1 MSWPLFARIDGE
13 FHLLTDCIWVF
24 SRPCGCPCQII
35 PAAPSMADI
44 EQVWRAIYSADKRI
58 KRRVDYAKRDGFRLS
73 LAPRPDVEPTAY
85 PVSGPCAHGLHVPGL
100 QRVVLV
106 GEQFG
111 RLTATVERQ
120 PGQPTVSASCACGT
134 DAVIPFGQ
142 WGITKSCGCLHR
154 ETVIARSTKHGM
166 AGTSEYD
173 IWSAMVQRTTNPKN
187 KAWDSYGGRGIGVCD
202 RWLKFENFYAD
213 MGPRP
218 DGLTLERIDN
228 DRGYSP
234 ENCKWATYVE
244 QRHNQRPHRRR
255 ATRKAAV

>member
-1 MSWPLFARIDGE
+1 MSWHLYAEIDGTMHPLAE
-13 FHLLTDCIWVF
+13 CIWLF
-24 SRPCGCPCQII
+24 QRPCGCPCQII
-35 PAAPSMADI
+35 PASAEAAGT
-44 EQVWRAIYSADKRI
+44 EQVWRLIYAADKRI
-58 KRRVDYAKRDGFRLS
+58 KRRVDYAKRDGFT
-73 LAPRPDVEPTAY
+73 LALVPRPDAEPKAY
-85 PVSGPCAHGLHVPGL
+85 PVSGLCAHGLHVPGM

-111 RLTATVERQ
+111 RLTAAEERR
-120 PGQPTVSASCACGT
+120 PGQPSVSARCECGT

-142 WGITKSCGCLHR
+142 WGITQSCGCLKR

-166 AGTSEYD
+166 TGTSEYD
-173 IWSAMVQRTTNPKN
+173 IWAAMVQRATNPKN

-218 DGLTLERIDN
+218 EGLTLERIDN